1 MTVTVFPLAAESV
14 TLKSISS
21 PSSAAAP
28 ATLTVG
34 GLSSLLMVPVP
45 IASVMV
51 ALDGLDSVTVKVS
64 SSSSVL
70 SSLVPIEAVIEVSP
84 GEKVSV
90 PLVVPLRS
98 PDTAAVLP
106 VPNDVA

>member
-1 MTVTVFPLAAESV
+1 
-14 TLKSISS
+14 
-21 PSSAAAP
+21 
-28 ATLTVG
+28 
-34 GLSSLLMVPVP
+34 
-45 IASVMV
+45 MV

-98 PDTAAVLP
+98 FALAVLP
-106 VPNDVA
+106 VSNDVA